1 MVGSPSYWAR
11 PTFLHIETLARLA
24 GSPRSRQDD
33 QSMYDQ
39 LLTRAKGSTFFSLE
53 RSLKLT
59 HLGGWPPL
67 PGTFFLHINGILLS
81 YIYFRLNFVWY
92 FGYVIFLLFS
102 SLGITYKP
110 VLLDWARIH
119 EHLTEENVLVADVR
133 SSKETLIFLLLIV
146 TVHR

>member
-1 MVGSPSYWAR
+1 MVGLPSYWAG
-11 PTFLHIETLARLA
+11 PTFLPIETLARSA
-24 GSPRSRQDD
+24 GSTRSRQDD
-33 QSMYDQ
+33 QGMYDQ
-39 LLTRAKGSTFFSLE
+39 LLPRAKRSTFFSLE

-67 PGTFFLHINGILLS
+67 PGTFFLHINGTLLS

-102 SLGITYKP
+102 ALGITFNP